1 MQFYK
6 PGVGGSFFP
15 TRYWYD
21 CLKDPGYNQMK
32 YLKNLILAFPFFDRV
47 ADQSIIAGQNGER
60 YDRAIATRG
69 ADYLLVY
76 NYTAR
81 PMQID
86 LSKISGAKKNCW
98 WFNPQNGELQ
108 FIGEFDSKVTN
119 FALDVAYNAGND
131 RVLIVVDSVKNYIRK
146 DSKSILN

>member
-6 PGVGGSFFP
+6 PGLLASYGANRP
-15 TRYWYD
+15 WYD
-21 CLKDPGYNQMK
+21 CLQDPGYNQMK
-32 YLKNLILAFPFFDRV
+32 YLKALMLAFPVFDRV
-47 ADQSIIAGQNGER
+47 PDQSIITGVNGER

-69 ADYLLVY
+69 KDYLLVY

-98 WFNPQNGELQ
+98 WYNPKNGELQ

-119 FALDVAYNAGND
+119 FTIDAGYNSGND
-131 RVLIVVDSVKNYIRK
+131 RVLIALDSAKDYIKK
-146 DSKSILN
+146 DSKSIY